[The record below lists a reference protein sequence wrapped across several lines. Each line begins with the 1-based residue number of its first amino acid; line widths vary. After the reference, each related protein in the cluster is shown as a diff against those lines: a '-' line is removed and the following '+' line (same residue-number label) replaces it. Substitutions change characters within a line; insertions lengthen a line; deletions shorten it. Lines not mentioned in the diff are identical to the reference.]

1 MAEDGT
7 SVGKITLD
15 LEVKADLEKQINNL
29 ANMVSRNLKASMEAG
44 MKGLD
49 GTLKKT
55 MDKATKG
62 MFSGMKQNLSK
73 NLDGFNGLLK
83 SRMKQVADNLKNGI
97 KTSLAAFKN
106 IKLPKMPKMSF
117 PKASDSAAPKQ
128 SSTPSV
134 KTIRGPPAMDSKIL
148 NAQIETLAATL
159 DNVNARIE
167 SQKAKLEQLRASYA
181 NTFDGPLKNTLNEQI
196 LKTESSMLKLIA
208 QSDKLGFKLAD
219 LDAKA
224 AQGSGGIHQTQNEI
238 EKVDRKTKSAN
249 PRLNI
254 FSKMLQKVGKSAK
267 TSGVNVNKFGK
278 GISGSLGQMFKWMIV
293 LPSIAKAITALG
305 KGLWEA
311 LQANDAFAAS
321 LNQIKTNLMVAFM
334 PIYQVILPAV
344 NALMNTL
351 AKATAYLASFIS
363 ALFGKTYDSSYQA
376 AQSLIDAKA
385 AMGAY
390 GNAAEKAAKQQQE
403 LFVASF
409 DELNKPNKA
418 TEDTGDGFQMSGPM
432 DQTNA
437 ALTSMADKFK
447 NILSQLFKPFQEAWA
462 AEGQN
467 TINAIKYAL
476 NSIWELIKAIGR
488 SFLEVWTNGT
498 GTKFLILIL
507 QILQNIFNIIGSI
520 AEAFRIAWET
530 NHLGTQ
536 LIQTI
541 FDMLINILTI
551 IKLIGDA
558 FLQVWNNGTGVW
570 ICTTILQI
578 LTNIFGVIGDIA
590 LSFANAWQAGDIGVQ
605 IIQGIM
611 NIIGNL
617 LTLIRNISGA
627 FREVWAEV
635 GESVATTFFNIV
647 NAVIGLLE
655 TLSAKLVEI
664 WNNGG
669 EHFFKGLVRL
679 GAKVFEVAGVIIN
692 DFIAP
697 LATGFLNTLAPAF
710 SAILDVAGTVL
721 DKLTELFDWL
731 LNEGRPVLDIITV
744 VVLTFMAAWE
754 ISKIL
759 AFIQMSGGV
768 IGALTSIGT
777 ALFSTTAAKIADKV
791 ETIALT
797 LLYAGEFI
805 QSVIS
810 GAVQLGVQLGQ
821 WLALT
826 AAKIAD
832 IVQTGLQVAATL
844 AWNAVCAIATAVT
857 TAFGAAMAF
866 LTSPI
871 GLVILAI
878 GAVIAVGV
886 LLAQNWDWVCQKAS
900 ELGSWVSQKWEDLK
914 TNVGNACESLRNT
927 VAEKWNNIKQS
938 AHDTMAQMFPEQVAA
953 WDRLKEQCGG
963 SANAFKVVAKTAFDM
978 IHNKLSDVA
987 NFVQTF
993 FQNAWNNTF
1002 GAIGNFVKNT
1012 FDSIVN
1018 SIRGAVNS
1026 AINIANSAIDKVNS
1040 LKVSVPKWVPGIGGK
1055 TFGPNIGNIPQLA
1068 NGAYV
1073 GPDQPML
1080 AMIGDNKTQGEFVA
1094 PEKKLLETVM
1104 TAMRLSQ
1111 AAQSSAGSGNTENS
1125 QPIQII
1131 VKIGEEA
1138 LINRIIRGINDEKR
1152 RTGDPLIIQV

>member
-83 SRMKQVADNLKNGI
+83 SRMKQVADNLKNGV
-97 KTSLAAFKN
+97 KASLAAFKN

-128 SSTPSV
+128 NNTPSV
-134 KTIRGPPAMDSKIL
+134 KTIRGPPAMDSKVL
-148 NAQIETLAATL
+148 NAQIETLSATL

-196 LKTESSMLKLIA
+196 LKTEASMLKLIA

-224 AQGSGGIHQTQNEI
+224 AQSSSGIYRAQNEI
-238 EKVDRKTKSAN
+238 GKVDRKTKSAN

-254 FSKMLQKVGKSAK
+254 LSKMLRKVGRSAK
-267 TSGVNVNKFGK
+267 SSSTNVNKFGK

-293 LPSIAKAITALG
+293 LPAIAKAITALG
-305 KGLWEA
+305 KALWEA
-311 LQANDAFAAS
+311 LQTNAEFSAS
-321 LNQIKTNLMVAFM
+321 LNQIKTNLIVAFM
-334 PIYQVILPAV
+334 PIYQAVLPAI
-344 NALMNTL
+344 NALMSIL
-351 AKATAYLASFIS
+351 AKASAYLASFIS
-363 ALFGKTYDSSYQA
+363 TLFGKTYDSSYQA
-376 AQSLIDAKA
+376 AQSLVAAKA
-385 AMGAY
+385 AMDAY
-390 GNAAEKAAKQQQE
+390 GGAAEKAAKKQQE

-409 DELNKPNKA
+409 DELNKPNKI
-418 TEDTGDGFQMSGPM
+418 TDDTDTDDGFQMSGPM

-437 ALTSMADKFK
+437 ALTAMADKFK

-476 NSIWELIKAIGR
+476 NSIWGLIKAIGR

-578 LTNIFGVIGDIA
+578 LTNVFGVIGDIA

-647 NAVIGLLE
+647 NSAIGLLE
-655 TLSAKLVEI
+655 TLSAKLVEV
-664 WNNGG
+664 WNKGG
-669 EHFFKGLVRL
+669 EHLFQGFIRL
-679 GAKVFEVAGVIIN
+679 AAKIFEVAGIIFTE
-692 DFIAP
+692 FIAP
-697 LATGFLNTLAPAF
+697 FADGLLNILAPAF
-710 SAILDVAGTVL
+710 SA
-721 DKLTELFDWL
+721 
-731 LNEGRPVLDIITV
+731 VLDIAGYFLDGLTMLFNWLANEGKPVLQVITDL
-744 VVLTFMAAWE
+744 VLGLGTAFGIVKLAQAAWM
-754 ISKIL
+754 
-759 AFIQMSGGV
+759 AIQAVYGV
-768 IGALTSIGT
+768 
-777 ALFSTTAAKIADKV
+777 V
-791 ETIALT
+791 
-797 LLYAGEFI
+797 
-805 QSVIS
+805 
-810 GAVQLGVQLGQ
+810 
-821 WLALT
+821 
-826 AAKIAD
+826 
-832 IVQTGLQVAATL
+832 TG
-844 AWNAVCAIATAVT
+844 IATAAT

-871 GLVILAI
+871 GLVVLAI

-900 ELGSWVSQKWEDLK
+900 ELGSWVSQKWDELC
-914 TNVGNACESLRNT
+914 TNVSNASENT
-927 VAEKWNNIKQS
+927 KNWVSEKWEGMRRS

-987 NFVQTF
+987 NFVQIF
-993 FQNAWNNTF
+993 FQNAWTNTF

-1012 FDSIVN
+1012 FDGIVN

-1068 NGAYV
+1068 SGAYV

-1111 AAQSSAGSGNTENS
+1111 ASQSSAGSGNAENG